1 MYPAEEV
8 VHWAPVCDP
17 AADFRGMSWLTPVYR
32 DIQGDNGMT
41 TYKVKYLE
49 NAASPNMLIRYTQKL
64 NPGSVDAIR
73 ERVGARYAGPSNA
86 FKTLVL
92 DQGADATIIGN
103 SLTQMDFTNVAQA
116 GVDRI
121 LAAGMV
127 PGVMLGFEPLRGAGR
142 SYADVVRHF
151 ADAWAR
157 PEWRS
162 ACGALQQ
169 LVPGPDLD
177 AGAARLWFD
186 TSEISALQDGE
197 LQRSQ
202 ATLVRAQGIL
212 ALSQAGAYDPQSVVD
227 AVEAAD
233 LSQLKVRPQPVMAPG
248 QPVQHM
254 LGQTPPGI
262 TADPLPPANGRIPVG
277 STSAGDG
284 GNNTRPGPRPTAA
297 RRFNGN
303 SEDG

>member
-1 MYPAEEV
+1 
-8 VHWAPVCDP
+8 VHWAPIPDP
-17 AADFRGMSWLTPVYR
+17 QADFRGMSWLTPVYR

-41 TYKVKYLE
+41 QYKIAYLE
-49 NAASPNMLIRYTQKL
+49 HAASPNMLIRYTQKL
-64 NPGSVDAIR
+64 NPGTVDAIR
-73 ERVGARYAGPSNA
+73 ERVAARYAGPQNA
-86 FKTLVL
+86 FRTLVL
-92 DQGADATIIGN
+92 DQGADATVIGN

-116 GVDRI
+116 GVERV
-121 LAAGMV
+121 LAAAMV

-142 SYADVVRHF
+142 SFADVVRHF

-157 PEWRS
+157 PQWRS

-177 AGAARLWFD
+177 AGAARLWFSTD
-186 TSEISALQDGE
+186 EIAALQDGE

-202 ATLVRAQGIL
+202 ATLVRAQAIL
-212 ALSQAGAYDPQSVVD
+212 ALNQAQAYDPKSIVD

-233 LSQLKVRPQPVMAPG
+233 LDQLEVAPQPAALPG

-262 TADPLPPANGRIPVG
+262 TADPLPPANPRIPVG
-277 STSAGDG
+277 STSPGDG
-284 GNNTRPGPRPTAA
+284 GNGTRPTPRPTSA

-303 SEDG
+303 